1 MGILKN
7 LLEKLR
13 TKSSREKE
21 AMEDV
26 YLQKKVQERQKNA
39 NERELE
45 KYYEEARQR
54 AIENRLKQLRKK
66 KTKEMWRSNMFTGNA
81 NLFKRKYY

>member
-1 MGILKN
+1 MGLLKN

-13 TKSSREKE
+13 EKSAREKE
-21 AMEDV
+21 AMDDV
-26 YLQKKVQERQKNA
+26 YLQKKIQERQKNA

-45 KYYEEARQR
+45 RYYEEARQR
-54 AIENRLKQLRKK
+54 AIANKLRQLRVR
-66 KTKEMWRSNMFTGNA
+66 KTKEIWKGNMFTGNA